1 MAEPRPFSTPT
12 NYDTNNHT
20 IIQAATWKHDE
31 DDIRI
36 ANDAQSSYPWG
47 IKWKV
52 GNTELLITEMTIKN
66 LTRAISY
73 AKMKPPN
80 CEAAWE
86 ARLFQTL
93 PWNKIWRI
101 KSFFTS
107 ARDALTWLKLMHRN
121 LYVANRDPSIQNKQC
136 KAINCPHDESMMHLA
151 QCTEIRRYFWDRIID
166 LMKRLNVRCVLIP

>member
-1 MAEPRPFSTPT
+1 
-12 NYDTNNHT
+12 
-20 IIQAATWKHDE
+20 
-31 DDIRI
+31 
-36 ANDAQSSYPWG
+36 
-47 IKWKV
+47 
-52 GNTELLITEMTIKN
+52 
-66 LTRAISY
+66 
-73 AKMKPPN
+73 MKPPN

-166 LMKRLNVRCVLIP
+166 LMKRLNVRCVNSLTFLILGCISNNKVVCKVGAGILQLAWRCLYAEVVRARIDDKNLNFRKTYKRTIIILINRVK